1 MSDLLTVAQTAEAMG
16 VSERFIRRLI
26 YERRI
31 EVVRLGRHVRIR
43 EAAIRQFIVAGTSEA
58 LR

>member
-43 EAAIRQFIVAGTSEA
+43 DAAIHQFIVAGTSEA